1 MSKKKMA
8 LRSGS
13 GSGSMDPMVLKT
25 SIAVMSVFGM
35 TVKDPSGSL
44 YGPKMSELIRNG
56 GYLSRGRWIDGD
68 DSCEYHPEPALAEN

>member
-1 MSKKKMA
+1 
-8 LRSGS
+8 
-13 GSGSMDPMVLKT
+13 
-25 SIAVMSVFGM
+25 MSVFGM